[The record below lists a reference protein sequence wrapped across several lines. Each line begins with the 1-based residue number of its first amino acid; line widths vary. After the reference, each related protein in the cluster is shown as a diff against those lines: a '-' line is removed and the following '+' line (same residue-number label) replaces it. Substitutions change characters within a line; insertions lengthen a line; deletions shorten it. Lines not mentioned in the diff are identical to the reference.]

1 MLAQLYAGH
10 RAEPASGSGSGTCFI
25 PRRMLKLVPN
35 LVQEV
40 SDRLGIENLAPDLAS
55 AVS

>member
-1 MLAQLYAGH
+1 MQVIVQSQPL
-10 RAEPASGSGSGTCFI
+10 GTCFI
-25 PRRMLKLVPN
+25 PRRILKLVPN

>member
-25 PRRMLKLVPN
+25 PRRILK